1 MIGLHAC
8 EEQSTHESLQ
18 PPTRANDRDT
28 EKIDEPEDAKQDEAH
43 DELNDAPQPPI
54 VEERLLVC
62 IDTLKCLQ
70 QLARLAQQ
78 TNNIPQFSSLFRFAR
93 MTNQFARAIEGH
105 IRAVTLVL
113 PVTATDLPAPDEQE
127 RV

>member
-8 EEQSTHESLQ
+8 EEHPSQEAIPPRTTATVPDIPES
-18 PPTRANDRDT
+18 
-28 EKIDEPEDAKQDEAH
+28 DEPDDPTEGEEEGDRP
-43 DELNDAPQPPI
+43 LI

-62 IDTLKCLQ
+62 LDALGCLQ

-78 TNNIPQFSSLFRFAR
+78 PNNIPQFSSLFRFAR
-93 MTNQFARAIEGH
+93 VTNQFARAIAGH
-105 IRAVTLVL
+105 IRAVTAVL
-113 PVTATDLPAPDEQE
+113 PLTATDLPAPDRKE